1 MMTPEIQQLLDYA
14 DESHEA
20 AKVLI
25 NGGFVGFS
33 AAQSYYTMFYLAQ
46 ALLLTRELR
55 FSSHSA
61 VIAAYGKEFSKTG
74 LLEPKFHRRLI
85 VIMDRRYDQ
94 HVEGRYSVPLHSR
107 GSRRTG
113 SIRRRDADPPTD
125 VGRRDHDGNLDRHD
139 LPLPRA
145 ELHGKSLGEHHHRHH
160 HHCVCCRRRIVP
172 SPLPIHSNGGSCV
185 SPGHNLESMDVVQR

>member
-74 LLEPKFHRRLI
+74 LLDPKFHRRLI
-85 VIMDRRYDQ
+85 VAEERREDGHYGASENISD
-94 HVEGRYSVPLHSR
+94 E
-107 GSRRTG
+107 
-113 SIRRRDADPPTD
+113 DA
-125 VGRRDHDGNLDRHD
+125 HESFQW
-139 LPLPRA
+139 A
-145 ELHGKSLGEHHHRHH
+145 EEFMVAVKTYLNTL
-160 HHCVCCRRRIVP
+160 
-172 SPLPIHSNGGSCV
+172 
-185 SPGHNLESMDVVQR
+185 